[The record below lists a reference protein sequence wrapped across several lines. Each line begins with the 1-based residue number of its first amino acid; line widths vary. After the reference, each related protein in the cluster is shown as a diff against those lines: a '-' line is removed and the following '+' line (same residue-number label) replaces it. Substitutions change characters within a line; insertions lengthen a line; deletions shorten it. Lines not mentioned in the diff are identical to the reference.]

1 MKALTKIN
9 RLLNFS
15 LQIWFGGLLIGI
27 FCVLDV
33 YADKYHFDSRD
44 TDSGLP
50 QNSVKSILQTRDGY
64 LWFTTLDGAVRYD
77 GAKFTVFNT
86 TNSPGIRSNRFA
98 SMYEGADGAL
108 WLGTEDGGLT
118 RYQNGEFHTFSA
130 DEGLPHNL
138 VKAIAGDENGELL
151 VATHNTVG
159 RLKNDTFEILF
170 KQPHP
175 DRTYFGKSPDGLW
188 FWDNT
193 RFYRLKNGSLES
205 YPSGD
210 ALNSEYTSVIFEDRA
225 GDLWIGRRDGG
236 LYKLKGGDFHSPLQ
250 FFPLQQNFTSAFQDR
265 QGQMLFGTASGA
277 LYVLQNE
284 RFVELIK
291 PQESST
297 SDAIAG
303 NGIIAIYQDR
313 EGTIW
318 CGTFARGLKQLNR
331 EIITVLTTSQGLGN
345 GNVSAILEMSAGEIW
360 IAANN
365 VSRYKDGKFTNYAEA
380 KATFALAEEREGA
393 LWIGGIDGLLRFKDE
408 KFTDFEESITKLLG
422 INFEIY
428 DIHPDRAGNL
438 WFGTNKGL
446 IRLGSDGATK
456 LFTTRDGLA
465 GDNVKIIYEDANGD
479 LWIGTYGGLSRF
491 DGESFVNYT
500 EQNGLSG
507 NRVRSIYEDA
517 SGTFWIGTYDRGLN
531 RFRDGKFTNYT
542 TADGLFNDGV
552 FQVLEDE
559 RGNLWMSSNRGIY
572 RVAKSQL
579 EDFAAGKINIV
590 TSVAYGKQDG
600 LLNTECNGGTQPA
613 GVKTRDG
620 RLWFPTQD
628 GAAVIDPEDVPINP
642 LPPPVVIESAMIDRE
657 SAAFSD
663 ELEIAPGKNDLEINY
678 TGLSFIKPEQV
689 RFRYKL
695 EGLNNDWIEA
705 GNRRAAYYS
714 YVPPGEYNFRV
725 IAANSDGVWNE
736 SGAMIRVVV
745 KPPFWRTWWFA
756 ALVVCSLVGLGF
768 LVYNRRVAV
777 LKRAHH
783 VQEAFSRRLIKSQEQ
798 DRKRIAAELHDGL
811 GQSLVIIKNRAVLS
825 LTARDDYERA
835 FEQLDEIAGAATEA
849 LNEVK
854 EITYNLRP
862 YQLDRLGLTKAI
874 ESMLRRASSEATEFI
889 FEIDSIDGAFPEDSE
904 INVYRIVQESVNN
917 IIKHANA
924 SLAKIR
930 IERRER
936 AVEITIKDNGKGFD
950 TEKTRANGGG
960 FGLLGIAERARMFE
974 GEFEVHSTVGQ
985 GTVISIKLP
994 ANES

>member
-1 MKALTKIN
+1 MHAKRIQ
-9 RLLNFS
+9 NFF
-15 LQIWFGGLLIGI
+15 LQNWLCGLVIGVI
-27 FCVLDV
+27 CAANI

-50 QNSVKSILQTRDGY
+50 QNSVKAILQTRDGY

-86 TNSPGIRSNRFA
+86 ANSPGIRSNRFA
-98 SMYEGADGAL
+98 SMYESADGAL

-118 RYQNGEFHTFSA
+118 RYQNSEFHSFGTA
-130 DEGLPHNL
+130 EGLPHNL
-138 VKAIAGDENGELL
+138 VKTVAGDENGELL
-151 VATHNTVG
+151 VGTHNAVG
-159 RLKNDTFEILF
+159 QLKNDTFEVLF

-175 DRTYFGKSPDGLW
+175 DRTYFGKSPNGLW

-193 RFYRLKNGSLES
+193 AYYRLKNGILETH
-205 YPSGD
+205 PTGG
-210 ALNSEYTSVIFEDRA
+210 ALNSEYTSVIFEDRG

-236 LYKLKGGDFHSPLQ
+236 LYKLKGGDFQSPPQ
-250 FFPLQQNFTSAFQDR
+250 YFPLRENFTSAFQDR
-265 QGQMLFGTASGA
+265 QGQMWFGTASGA

-284 RFVELIK
+284 RFVELIE

-297 SDAIAG
+297 SDAVAG

-331 EIITVLTTSQGLGN
+331 EIITVLTTSQGLVS
-345 GNVSAILEMSAGEIW
+345 GNVSAILEMSAGEVW

-365 VSRYKDGKFTNYAEA
+365 VSRYKDGKFTNYTES
-380 KATFALAEEREGA
+380 KATFALAEDREVG

-408 KFTDFEESITKLLG
+408 KFTDFSEPIRKLLG

-446 IRLGSDGATK
+446 IRLDGDGATK
-456 LFTTRDGLA
+456 LFTTGDGLA
-465 GDNVKIIYEDANGD
+465 GDNVKIIYEDANGE

-507 NRVRSIYEDA
+507 NRVRSVYEDA

-552 FQVLEDE
+552 FQILEDE

-579 EDFAAGKINIV
+579 EDFAAGKINVV

-613 GVKTRDG
+613 GIKTKDG

-628 GAAVIDPEDVPINP
+628 GVAVIDPEAVSINA
-642 LPPPVVIESAMIDRE
+642 LPPPVVIESALIDRQ
-657 SAAFSD
+657 SAAFGD

-695 EGLNNDWIEA
+695 EGLNDDWIEA

-745 KPPFWRTWWFA
+745 QPPFWRTWWFA
-756 ALVVCSLVGLGF
+756 MATVCSFVGLGF
-768 LVYNRRVAV
+768 LIYNRRVAV

-783 VQEAFSRRLIKSQEQ
+783 VQEAFSRRLIESQEQ

-874 ESMLRRASSEATEFI
+874 ESMLRRASSDATEFS

-936 AVEITIKDNGKGFD
+936 AVDITIKDNGKGFD

-960 FGLLGIAERARMFE
+960 FGLLGIAERVRILD
-974 GEFEVHSTVGQ
+974 GEFHVHSTAGK
-985 GTVISIKLP
+985 GTIISIELP
-994 ANES
+994 TN

>member
-1 MKALTKIN
+1 MHARRIQ
-9 RLLNFS
+9 NFF
-15 LQIWFGGLLIGI
+15 LPNWLCGLAIVVI
-27 FCVLDV
+27 CAANI

-50 QNSVKSILQTRDGY
+50 QNSVKAILQTRDGY

-98 SMYEGADGAL
+98 SMKESADGAL

-118 RYQNGEFHTFSA
+118 RYQNGEFHTFGA

-138 VKAIAGDENGELL
+138 VKTTAADENDELL
-151 VATHNTVG
+151 VGTHNAVG
-159 RLKNDTFEILF
+159 RLKNDSFEILF

-175 DRTYFGKSPDGLW
+175 DRTYFGKSPSGLW
-188 FWDNT
+188 FWDHT
-193 RFYRLKNGSLES
+193 AYYRIKNDILETH
-205 YPSGD
+205 PTGN

-236 LYKLKGGDFHSPLQ
+236 LYKLKGGDFQSPSQ
-250 FFPLQQNFTSAFQDR
+250 FFPLRQHFTSAFQDR
-265 QGQMLFGTASGA
+265 QDQMWFGTASGA
-277 LYVLQNE
+277 LYVMQNE

-303 NGIIAIYQDR
+303 NGIISIYQDR

-331 EIITVLTTSQGLGN
+331 EIITVLTTNQGLGN
-345 GNVSAILEMSAGEIW
+345 VNVSAILEMNAGEIW

-365 VSRYKDGKFTNYAEA
+365 VSRYKDGKFTNYTES
-380 KATFALAEEREGA
+380 KATFALAEDPEGA
-393 LWIGGIDGLLRFKDE
+393 LWLGGIDGLLRFKDE

-422 INFEIY
+422 ANFEIY

-446 IRLGSDGATK
+446 IRLDGDGEAAK
-456 LFTTRDGLA
+456 LFTTGDGLA
-465 GDNVKIIYEDANGD
+465 GDNVKIIYEDANGN

-517 SGTFWIGTYDRGLN
+517 GGTFWIGTYDRGLN
-531 RFRDGKFTNYT
+531 RFRDGKFTGYT

-552 FQVLEDE
+552 FQILEDE

-579 EDFAAGKINIV
+579 EDFAAGKINVV

-613 GVKTRDG
+613 GIKTRDG

-628 GAAVIDPEDVPINP
+628 GVAVIDPKDVSINP
-642 LPPPVVIESAMIDRE
+642 LPPPVVVESVLIDRQ
-657 SAAFSD
+657 SAAFGD
-663 ELEIAPGKNDLEINY
+663 ELKIAPGKNDLEINY

-695 EGLNNDWIEA
+695 EGLNDDWIEA

-714 YVPPGEYNFRV
+714 YVPPGEYTFRV
-725 IAANSDGVWNE
+725 IAANSDGVWNTT
-736 SGAMIRVVV
+736 GAMIRVVV
-745 KPPFWRTWWFA
+745 QPPFWRTWWFA
-756 ALVVCSLVGLGF
+756 AALGFSLVGLGF
-768 LVYNRRVAV
+768 LIYNRRVAV

-783 VQEAFSRRLIKSQEQ
+783 VQEAFSRRLMESQEQ

-825 LTARDDYERA
+825 LTARENHERA
-835 FEQLDEIAGAATEA
+835 FEQLNEIAGAATEA

-874 ESMLRRASSEATEFI
+874 ESMLRRASSDATEFS
-889 FEIDSIDGAFPEDSE
+889 FEIDSIDGRFPEDSE

-917 IIKHANA
+917 IIKHASA

-930 IERRER
+930 IKGCERT
-936 AVEITIKDNGKGFD
+936 VEITIEDNGKGFN
-950 TEKTRANGGG
+950 TGKIRSSGSG
-960 FGLLGIAERARMFE
+960 FGLLGIAERTRIFD
-974 GEFEVHSTVGQ
+974 GVFEVHSTVGR
-985 GTVISIKLP
+985 GTVISIELP
-994 ANES
+994 TN

>member
-9 RLLNFS
+9 HLLNFS

-50 QNSVKSILQTRDGY
+50 QNSVKAILQTRDGY

-98 SMYEGADGAL
+98 NLYESADGTL

-118 RYQNGEFHTFSA
+118 RYQNGEFHTFST
-130 DEGLPHNL
+130 DEGLPNNL
-138 VKAIAGDENGELL
+138 VKSIAGDENGELL
-151 VATHNTVG
+151 VGTNTVG
-159 RLKNDTFEILF
+159 RLKNDTFETLF

-175 DRTYFGKSPDGLW
+175 DRTYFGKSPNGLW

-193 RFYRLKNGSLES
+193 AYYRLKNGSLES
-205 YPSGD
+205 HPTGG

-236 LYKLKGGDFHSPLQ
+236 LYKLKGGDFHSPVQ
-250 FFPLQQNFTSAFQDR
+250 YFPLQQNFTSAFQDR
-265 QGQMLFGTASGA
+265 QGQMWFGTASGA

-297 SDAIAG
+297 SDAVAG

-331 EIITVLTTSQGLGN
+331 EIITVLTTTDGLVSGN
-345 GNVSAILEMSAGEIW
+345 LSAILEMSAGEIW

-365 VSRYKDGKFTNYAEA
+365 VSRYKDGKFTNYAES
-380 KATFALAEEREGA
+380 KAALALAEDREGA
-393 LWIGGIDGLLRFKDE
+393 LWIGGIDGLLGFKDE
-408 KFTDFEESITKLLG
+408 KFTDFDEPITKLLG

-465 GDNVKIIYEDANGD
+465 GDNVKIIYENGNGD

-531 RFRDGKFTNYT
+531 RFRDGKFTDYT

-552 FQVLEDE
+552 FQILEDE

-579 EDFAAGKINIV
+579 EDFAAGKINVV

-613 GVKTRDG
+613 GVKTKDG

-642 LPPPVVIESAMIDRE
+642 LPPPVVIESAMIDRQ
-657 SAAFSD
+657 SAAFGD
-663 ELEIAPGKNDLEINY
+663 KLEIAPGKNDLQINY
-678 TGLSFIKPEQV
+678 TGLSFVKPEQV

-695 EGLNNDWIEA
+695 EGLNDDWIEA

-714 YVPPGEYNFRV
+714 YVPPGEYKFRV

-745 KPPFWRTWWFA
+745 QPPFWRTWWFA
-756 ALVVCSLVGLGF
+756 AALALSFVGLGF
-768 LVYNRRVAV
+768 LIYNRRVAV

-783 VQEAFSRRLIKSQEQ
+783 VQEAFSRRLIESQEQ
-798 DRKRIAAELHDGL
+798 ERKRIAAELHDGL

-825 LTARDDYERA
+825 LTARENYERA
-835 FEQLDEIAGAATEA
+835 FEQLDEIADAATEA

-874 ESMLRRASSEATEFI
+874 ESMLRRASSDATEFS
-889 FEIDSIDGAFPEDSE
+889 FEINSIDGAFPEDSE

-917 IIKHANA
+917 IIKHADA

-936 AVEITIKDNGKGFD
+936 TVEITIEDNGKGFD

-985 GTVISIKLP
+985 GTVSSIKLP